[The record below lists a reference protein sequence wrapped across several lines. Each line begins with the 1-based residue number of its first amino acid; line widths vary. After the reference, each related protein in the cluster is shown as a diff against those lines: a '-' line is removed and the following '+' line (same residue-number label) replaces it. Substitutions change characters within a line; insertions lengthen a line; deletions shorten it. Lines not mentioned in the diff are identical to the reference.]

1 MPTAA
6 AAETVLRSQPK
17 AVSHGTMSTPGAE
30 RTPAAVSS
38 ATKMTPATT
47 KA

>member
-17 AVSHGTMSTPGAE
+17 APSHGTMSTLGAE
-30 RTPAAVSS
+30 RTPATVSS
-38 ATKMTPATT
+38 ATNVTPATT

>member
-6 AAETVLRSQPK
+6 APETVLRSQPN
-17 AVSHGTMSTPGAE
+17 AFSHGTISTPGAE
-30 RTPAAVSS
+30 RTS
-38 ATKMTPATT
+38 ATMSIVTKVTPATT